1 MPITRRSILAAAA
14 LSATAIATKAMAASN
29 TPIRLTADTAA
40 LYRNIFAIGLAGLA
54 RTDPALRVEIAW
66 TRDYT
71 ETLQQSLRDKLVGNG
86 PDIGLHAHNNI
97 AMLARRGDVVAL
109 AGAASDHIASPIGRI
124 EGRQFGIPFTCSVPV
139 VYINRSLVAGSDRQP
154 ASWDDVLALA
164 ATSPSP
170 SRSAF
175 FNFATDGSWTFM
187 ALIESL
193 GGRIVDGPGT
203 DIAFNTAEGLEA
215 MEILGAFAKLRKGDM
230 LTASQARQ
238 AFSSGALAVHV
249 DTTSRLRFFE
259 EQAKGKFDL
268 DVAPFPLKNNG
279 QARIPPSGG
288 SLAIMTAEPSRQTD
302 AWRII
307 RSLLSR
313 EVQMEIMNKT
323 GFIPGLAVFGSDPT
337 VKAALAAT
345 PHFQAIAPSLA
356 VLGPWA
362 SFPVD
367 NPARADKAVQDALAD
382 QAALKTTAK
391 QTLSRIVTAVRNG

>member
-1 MPITRRSILAAAA
+1 MPITRRSILAGAA
-14 LSATAIATKAMAASN
+14 LSAAAIATNAMAASKSA
-29 TPIRLTADTAA
+29 IRLTADTAA
-40 LYRNIFAIGLAGLA
+40 LYRDIFAIGLAGLA
-54 RTDPALRVEIAW
+54 HTDPALHVEIAW

-97 AMLARRGDVVAL
+97 ALLARRGDVVAL

-139 VYINRSLVAGSDRQP
+139 VYINRSLATRRGGQP
-154 ASWDDVLALA
+154 GTWDEVLALA
-164 ATSPSP
+164 ATAPSA

-193 GGRIVDGPGT
+193 GGRIVDGSGT
-203 DIAFNTAEGLEA
+203 GIAFDTAEGLEA
-215 MEILGAFAKLRKGDM
+215 MEILGAFATLRKGEV

-268 DVAPFPLKNNG
+268 DVAPFPLKNNEK
-279 QARIPPSGG
+279 ARIPPSGG
-288 SLAIMTAEPSRQTD
+288 SLSIMTADPARQAD
-302 AWRII
+302 AWRVI
-307 RSLLSR
+307 RSFLSR
-313 EVQMEIMNKT
+313 DVQMEIMTKT
-323 GFIPGLAVFGSDPT
+323 GFIPGLAVFGTDPA

-362 SFPVD
+362 SFPVE
-367 NPARADKAVQDALAD
+367 NPARADKAVQDALFE
-382 QAALKTTAK
+382 QAALKATPK
-391 QTLSRIVTAVRNG
+391 QTLDRIVTAVRNA